1 MGVKQL
7 GLTQIALSPLL
18 PFVDF
23 QGLFLA
29 ADEEVEDEVEDG
41 EVEDEV
47 EDEEV
52 EDEVEDEEV
61 EDEV

>member
-1 MGVKQL
+1 VLSKL

-18 PFVDF
+18 PFVGF

-47 EDEEV
+47 
-52 EDEVEDEEV
+52 
-61 EDEV
+61 

>member
-1 MGVKQL
+1 LFEIGVKQL

-18 PFVDF
+18 PFVGF

-47 EDEEV
+47 
-52 EDEVEDEEV
+52 
-61 EDEV
+61 